1 MPRCTGGIENMKK
14 TTLNRPDVQQN
25 QASTGW
31 RDYANPEEVQRLEVL
46 DGRIEGQRAILRD
59 TVKDRM
65 SIRSRLIRRMRR
77 ATGKE

>member
-1 MPRCTGGIENMKK
+1 MGYIENKRK
-14 TTLNRPDVQQN
+14 NHLSEPAVQSEQVHT
-25 QASTGW
+25 SW
-31 RDYANPEEVQRLEVL
+31 RDFASPDEIQRLNVL
-46 DGRIEGQRAILRD
+46 DGRIERQKKILSD

>member
-1 MPRCTGGIENMKK
+1 MKK
-14 TTLNRPDVQQN
+14 TTLNRPDVQQS
-25 QASTGW
+25 QVSTGW
-31 RDYANPEEVQRLEVL
+31 RNYANAEEVQRLEVL
-46 DGRIEGQRAILRD
+46 DGRIERQRAILRD